1 MDEIEA
7 DGAPVCTEP
16 TRTQKVCGANKRGGG
31 TCMSLPMV
39 GKTRCRIHGGTAK
52 AGFEHGRFKH
62 GLYMKSV
69 PKNLRKQFDELVRDP
84 ELLEGRAELAMLN
97 TRLAQL
103 AARIG
108 TNENGPAWRQLAA
121 AMDQF
126 LNANAN
132 NDAAGQLAAIN
143 TLNGIITGAVND
155 EVAWKEY
162 TEYAKEV
169 SKIAEREW
177 KRVLKNR
184 QVATVEQVHALF
196 QSLSEAVL
204 LYVTDTKARQQIAD
218 HVNRL
223 RVIEPIR
230 VEGVKNE

>member
-1 MDEIEA
+1 
-7 DGAPVCTEP
+7 
-16 TRTQKVCGANKRGGG
+16 
-31 TCMSLPMV
+31 
-39 GKTRCRIHGGTAK
+39 
-52 AGFEHGRFKH
+52 
-62 GLYMKSV
+62 MKSV
-69 PKNLRKQFDELVRDP
+69 PKGIRKQFDELMRDP

-108 TNENGPAWRQLAA
+108 TNESGPTWRVLAA
-121 AMDQF
+121 TFDEF
-126 LNANAN
+126 TRANAA
-132 NDAAGQLAAIN
+132 NDQAAQLVALN

-155 EVAWKEY
+155 EVAWAEY

-169 SKIAEREW
+169 SKVAEREW

-184 QVATVEQVHALF
+184 TVATVEQVHALF

-230 VEGVKNE
+230 AEPLDDGGAVGTT